1 MEMNER
7 FLTLLTPEGE
17 FLRAHNHHNHYQLGQ
32 EIEFFPVEI
41 DDTKKSFLLPFFQS
55 FKGKAIFSVALILL
69 LTFASLLPLIGSNEV
84 YAYMSIDVNP
94 SIELGIN
101 DQFEVIEFVAYN
113 NEGKKIIEQI
123 KDWKKKNIHVLTNE
137 ILHEMKVQGYI
148 KPNREIVIATV
159 YKEEQ
164 QEKDKRWE
172 TEMNEIKNAIN
183 RENLELKVVEGSRE
197 DRKQAIEE
205 GLTTGQY
212 KIKQYITKPEATQHT
227 EKKPLKNTSQKLE
240 KPNEKKNITQNQSK
254 KPQEQQVEQKTEVQL
269 PEKHHEN
276 GDNKGNSNGN
286 SNRKTPEFNNR
297 TQNPPGIEKKME
309 RMQIL
314 PNEEKRREYKDKP
327 NPPGQNK
334 KHEKNHDHRNDND
347 DRKQHSNNKEK
358 QHHFKNHKDD

>member
-41 DDTKKSFLLPFFQS
+41 DETKKSFLHPFFQS
-55 FKGKAIFSVALILL
+55 FKGKAIFSVALILM

-164 QEKDKRWE
+164 QKKNTRWE

-183 RENLELKVVEGSRE
+183 RENLELKLVEGSRE

-212 KIKQYITKPEATQHT
+212 KIKQYITKPEATRGT
-227 EKKPLKNTSQKLE
+227 EKKPLKSNSQNIEKL
-240 KPNEKKNITQNQSK
+240 NEKKNIPQSQSK

-269 PEKHHEN
+269 PKKHHED
-276 GDNKGNSNGN
+276 GESNRN
-286 SNRKTPEFNNR
+286 SNRKTHEFNNR
-297 TQNPPGIEKKME
+297 KQDPPGHEKKME
-309 RMQIL
+309 RKQNL
-314 PNEEKRREYKDKP
+314 PNEEKRKEYKDKP
-327 NPPGQNK
+327 NPPGQDK
-334 KHEKNHDHRNDND
+334 KLEKKHDHRNDKD
-347 DRKQHSNNKEK
+347 DRKQHSNNKEN
-358 QHHFKNHKDD
+358 QDHYKNSKDD